1 MSHQIQ
7 TERGIITVS
16 DRPYLK
22 EDAVREGYRYAF
34 TVHEG
39 INLKTNQRIVPVDI
53 YSKSENM
60 YHHNFICVGKGDL
73 YDTGTTERN

>member
-1 MSHQIQ
+1 MTRGTHQIQ

-22 EDAVREGYRYAF
+22 EDAVAEGYQYSF

-39 INLKTNQRIVPVDI
+39 VNLRTKQKMIPVDI
-53 YSKSENM
+53 YSKSEDM
-60 YHHNFICVGKGDL
+60 FHHNFIVVAK
-73 YDTGTTERN
+73 ES

>member
-1 MSHQIQ
+1 MAGTHQIQ

-22 EDAVREGYRYAF
+22 EDAVADGYKYSF

-39 INLKTNQRIVPVDI
+39 VNLRTKQKMIPVDI
-53 YSKSENM
+53 YSKSEDM
-60 YHHNFICVGKGDL
+60 FHHNFIVVAK
-73 YDTGTTERN
+73 ES

>member
-7 TERGIITVS
+7 TERGIINVS

-22 EDAVREGYRYAF
+22 EDAVAEGYMYAF

-39 INLKTNQRIVPVDI
+39 VNLKTKQKMIPVDI
-53 YSKSENM
+53 YSKSEDM
-60 YHHNFICVGKGDL
+60 FHHNFIVVAK
-73 YDTGTTERN
+73 ES

>member
-1 MSHQIQ
+1 MAGTHLIQ

-22 EDAVREGYRYAF
+22 ADAVADGYMYSF

-39 INLKTNQRIVPVDI
+39 VNLKTKQKMIPVDI
-53 YSKSENM
+53 YSKSVDM
-60 YHHNFICVGKGDL
+60 FHHNFIVVAK
-73 YDTGTTERN
+73 ENR